1 MNLLEAAKL
10 MIELMHLKLTE
21 TWIWSLINENDW
33 EQIQSTGQCCD
44 QGFLD

>member
-21 TWIWSLINENDW
+21 TWI
-33 EQIQSTGQCCD
+33 
-44 QGFLD
+44 